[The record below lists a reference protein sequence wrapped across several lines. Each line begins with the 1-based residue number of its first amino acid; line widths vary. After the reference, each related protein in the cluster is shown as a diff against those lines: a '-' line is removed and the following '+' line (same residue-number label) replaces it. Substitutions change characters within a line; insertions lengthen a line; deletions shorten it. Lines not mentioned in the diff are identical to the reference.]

1 VQRDPL
7 VYLDDILEA
16 CRSIERYTADLT
28 FEQFVNDR
36 KTIDAVVR
44 NVQVVGEAT
53 KNIPEELRPRIPKI
67 DWRGVA
73 GFRDVLVHKYFD
85 IDLELTW
92 QIIGERVAPLI
103 AAVEAFLTTT

>member
-1 VQRDPL
+1 MQRDPL

-16 CRSIERYTADLT
+16 CRNIQRYTAGLT
-28 FEQFVNDR
+28 FEQFVDDQ

-44 NVQVVGEAT
+44 NFQVVGEAT
-53 KNIPEELRPRIPKI
+53 KNIPAELRARIPKI

-73 GFRDVLVHKYFD
+73 GFRDVLVHKYFN

-92 QIIGERVAPLI
+92 QIIGERLAPLI
-103 AAVEAFLTTT
+103 AAVEAFLKTT

>member
-16 CRSIERYTADLT
+16 CRSIQRYTAGLS
-28 FEQFVNDR
+28 FEQFANDR

-44 NVQVVGEAT
+44 NFQVVGEAT
-53 KNIPEELRPRIPKI
+53 KNIPAELRARIPKI

-92 QIIGERVAPLI
+92 QIIGERVAPLV
-103 AAVEAFLTTT
+103 AAVEAFLKTT